1 MTRLR
6 VNGAELEIEAPDDE
20 LLLDSLRQRL
30 ALFSVHEG
38 CSVGACGACTVLLDG
53 RPASSCLLL
62 TARLA
67 ERDILTSE
75 GLGGEDD
82 PSPVQRAFIE
92 AAGFQCGY
100 CTPGFVL
107 TVEALLN
114 EHPDPSDAEIRDY
127 LAGNLC
133 RCGAYP
139 NILEAVRLAANL
151 KKRET

>member
-6 VNGAELEIEAPDDE
+6 LNGSTRELAVPDDE
-20 LLLDSLRQRL
+20 RLLDTLRERL
-30 ALFSVHEG
+30 GIFSVRDG
-38 CSVGACGACTVLLDG
+38 CSVGACGTCTVLLDG

-62 TARLA
+62 TARLDGR
-67 ERDILTSE
+67 EIVTSE
-75 GLGGEDD
+75 GLGSEHE
-82 PSPVQRAFIE
+82 PSPVQRAFLE

-107 TVEALLN
+107 TVQALLHD
-114 EHPDPSDAEIRDY
+114 HPHPTEEQVREY

-139 NILEAVRLAANL
+139 NILRAVRLAAASL
-151 KKRET
+151 